1 MKKYAF
7 ILLTII
13 ALSFVM
19 GCHANKSNIN
29 ISKNDFNDTY
39 ILEEELF
46 EDQSNDMSIKITYPQ
61 IKNSDNPAAKQ
72 INYII
77 KDNAIDRC
85 YDKYSLK
92 GLTLDQSY
100 EVELY
105 NNEMLSIVFYQYSYV
120 EGTPH
125 PNSSCHAITIN
136 LKTAERLF
144 LSDFIKSHEDVENG
158 IVDGNYEILYG
169 GFKAMNKDEI
179 IKIVN
184 EKLKQDNF
192 YISKSRNI
200 CILIDLPHSG
210 GGYSVIR
217 IDKCI

>member
-144 LSDFIKSHEDVENG
+144 LSDFIKSREDLENS
-158 IVDGNYEILYG
+158 IVNGNYEILYG
-169 GFKAMNKDEI
+169 GLKAMNKDEV
-179 IKIVN
+179 IKTID
-184 EKLKQDNF
+184 EKLDQDSF
-192 YISKSRNI
+192 YISKSGDI
-200 CILIDLPHSG
+200 CILIDLPNSG